1 MLTGVNGIHHIAL
14 SVPDLAVAR
23 NFYVDLLGFEVV
35 GEMSWDQSMSV
46 GKDGP
51 ASAIDNILGIKSS
64 SARQLMLRAGNL
76 CLEFFEFAYP
86 LQTPQAPDKPVN
98 TYGYTH
104 FALDV
109 TDIESVY
116 QRLLAAGMRF
126 HAGPQKGPGMSSTYG
141 RDPFGNV
148 IELQELYSGSP
159 VPGVCPKQA

>member
-1 MLTGVNGIHHIAL
+1 MLNGVNGIHHIAL

-35 GEMSWDQSMSV
+35 GEMSWDQSESV

-51 ASAIDNILGIKSS
+51 ASVIDEILGIKSS
-64 SARQLMLRAGNL
+64 SAKQLMIRAGNL
-76 CLEFFEFAYP
+76 CLEFFEYTYP
-86 LQTPQAPDKPVN
+86 AQLPQDPNKPVN
-98 TYGYTH
+98 SYGYTH

-116 QRLLAAGMRF
+116 QRLLTAGVKF
-126 HAGPQKGPGMSSTYG
+126 HTAPKPGPGLSSTYA

-148 IELQELYSGSP
+148 IEIQEIFSDSA
-159 VPGVCPKQA
+159 VPAVCPK